1 LTATPNFESLRD
13 MSRITRKW
21 IALLLLFWMPLSGAS
36 VLATSVS
43 MQAGQGACH
52 EAAMPAMSHGD
63 SAASHHSDAV
73 AAQHEQTD
81 ETSGNLCSNCGVCHL
96 ACSVY
101 LSVPDIVALT
111 QHSTI
116 SNTPYLFAFHSVVS
130 TPLVPP
136 PLARV

>member
-1 LTATPNFESLRD
+1 
-13 MSRITRKW
+13 MSRLTRKW
-21 IALLLLFWMPLSGAS
+21 IALLLLFWMPLSGAG

-52 EAAMPAMSHGD
+52 ESAMPAMSHGD
-63 SAASHHSDAV
+63 SGASHHSDSV
-73 AAQHEQTD
+73 AAQDPQAD
-81 ETSGNLCSNCGVCHL
+81 ENSGNICSNCGVCHL

-101 LSVPDIVALT
+101 LSVPDIVALA
-111 QHSTI
+111 QHSTL
-116 SNTPYLFAFHSVVS
+116 SNTPYLFTFHSVIS